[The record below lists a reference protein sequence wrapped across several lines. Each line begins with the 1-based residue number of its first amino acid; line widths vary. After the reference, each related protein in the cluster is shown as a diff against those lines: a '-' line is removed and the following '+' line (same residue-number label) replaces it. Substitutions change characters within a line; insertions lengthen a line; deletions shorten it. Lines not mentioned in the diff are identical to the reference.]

1 MKFKPLCLTIATAG
15 IMALANVGHAAPIGN
30 PIVSIS
36 IGDELGANMMSH
48 TFGTLNWIPSPTT
61 LPDILLDT
69 TTTGLAWHSTDVNGT
84 ANFAINSAMYD
95 KDPQLNFNVTATNNS
110 LVTKSYTFSFE
121 TPLVPTLSGLINSHA
136 EMTMALTAP
145 VGGGASVQPLFGAGT
160 MLKSFDL
167 MTDGS
172 SISKNVDIGSLFSI
186 TGGTSTS
193 SLISANGS
201 LDCAVVG
208 CENMIS
214 VLTFTLTKGASVTF
228 NGIVSQVA
236 AVPVPGA
243 VWLFGSALLG
253 MVGIRRKQENV

>member
-1 MKFKPLCLTIATAG
+1 MKFKPLCLAIATAG
-15 IMALANVGHAAPIGN
+15 IMALANVGHAATIVN

-36 IGDELGANMMSH
+36 IGDEFGANMVSH
-48 TFGTLNWIPSPTT
+48 NFGALNWIPSPTT

-69 TTTGLAWHSTDVNGT
+69 TTTGLAWQNGGGT
-84 ANFAINSAMYD
+84 FKINNAMYD
-95 KDPQLNFNVTATNNS
+95 KDPALNFNVTATNTS

-121 TPLVPTLSGLINSHA
+121 TPLVPNLTGLVNSHA

-145 VGGGASVQPLFGAGT
+145 VGGGASVQPLSGAGT

-193 SLISANGS
+193 SVISANGS

-228 NGIVSQVA
+228 NGIVSQVTS
-236 AVPVPGA
+236 VPVPGA

-253 MVGIRRKQENV
+253 MVGIRRKQKIV